1 MQKQKRKY
9 KTKTKKNKSVRKL
22 RNKKTQKML
31 PKLRTIDK
39 SGKKYHYHIS
49 DSTRKRRRA
58 IHEGVVSEQ
67 KKTGRTKKQAAIA
80 KKARFNILRI
90 YRRNKKPEECH
101 ILTKDMEYMDEKY
114 GLGKT
119 KDICGK

>member
-1 MQKQKRKY
+1 MPKQHKKH
-9 KTKTKKNKSVRKL
+9 KMKTKKKSVRKM
-22 RNKKTQKML
+22 RNKTTRKLL

-39 SGKKYHYHIS
+39 SDKKYHYHIS
-49 DSTRKRRRA
+49 DPTRKRRRA
-58 IHEGVVSEQ
+58 IHEGVSSEK

-90 YRRNKKPEECH
+90 YRKNKKQEECH
-101 ILTKDMEYMDEKY
+101 ILTKDMKYMDKKY
-114 GLGKT
+114 GLGTT